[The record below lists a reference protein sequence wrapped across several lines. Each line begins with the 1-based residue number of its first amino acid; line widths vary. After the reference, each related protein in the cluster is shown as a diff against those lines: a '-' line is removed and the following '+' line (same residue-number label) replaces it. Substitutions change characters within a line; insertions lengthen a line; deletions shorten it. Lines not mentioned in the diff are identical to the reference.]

1 MLSVNHWTEHRVL
14 NGGTREKT
22 QGAEGICSPIGGT
35 TISNNQ
41 TLQSSQ
47 RLNHQRKT
55 IHGATD
61 GSSHICSRGWPSRSS
76 MGGPVKALCP
86 SIGECHGPKGSV
98 GGLVSRGSRERIGGF
113 GGETRKGDN
122 I

>member
-1 MLSVNHWTEHRVL
+1 MVFRDRVSLGSCLGTHSVDQAGLKLRNLPASASQELGLNHQSKKTH
-14 NGGTREKT
+14 GGTRD
-22 QGAEGICSPIGGT
+22 
-35 TISNNQ
+35 
-41 TLQSSQ
+41 SS
-47 RLNHQRKT
+47 R
-55 IHGATD
+55 
-61 GSSHICSRGWPSRSS
+61 ICSRGRPSRSS
-76 MGGPVKALCP
+76 MGGEDIGPVKALCP